1 MKKRLIA
8 AVTAA
13 IVAVTSFALPVT
25 VSAKTHPDGQVV
37 GTTLFYVKNSSGER
51 VLVSQIP
58 IATLEA
64 DMKAGKIDNTLHNY
78 SILDRYVTTV
88 HQEAQGFTAGEY
100 VKYAQSKSS
109 DADMKAASLSFE
121 GNDKM
126 VFWEMDDVDYDDADT
141 YTYDQLYGVQRYNF
155 PMLYK
160 YWNYKTQDYYD
171 PDGKMSRDQV
181 IQYIWDN
188 RQPETFILAVR
199 SFSQRYMVTDEKYGE
214 KDYAMENYWQTR
226 NLLDNERAVRMMVG
240 MTEDELKNATP
251 TASNTRYWIQSTML
265 DMQKAPSIKSKGTVA
280 TPTAVVTDDDNYYYI
295 KLSCATDGATI
306 YYNSN
311 FRNPSYMPSMDYDGQ
326 AVKIEKSLFPDG
338 KVTLTVHAVKDGYT
352 DTGVQTLTLTSSG
365 KGNQADSDGSTSGN
379 SKWNDISDGAWYSSA
394 VSYVTDKN
402 LFDSYGKA
410 TGGTDNNAFGPL
422 KPMTRQ
428 MLVTALYRMAGSPS
442 VSGSLP
448 FNDVASSAAYRNAV
462 LWAYTNDIVK
472 GTSSSSFSPDKSV
485 TREQI
490 TALFSRYAKF
500 SGADTSK
507 SGDISSFKD
516 AASVSSWAL
525 TDVKW
530 AVAAGVINGNA
541 DGTLNPKG
549 TATRAQMAQI
559 IMNYMK

>member
-1 MKKRLIA
+1 MKKKLIA
-8 AVTAA
+8 ALTAA
-13 IVAVTSFALPVT
+13 ALAVASFAMPIT

-37 GTTLFYVKNSSGER
+37 GSTLFYVKNNSGER

-58 IATLEA
+58 IETLEA

-100 VKYAQSKSS
+100 VKYAQSKST
-109 DADMKAASLSFE
+109 DADVRAAVLKFE
-121 GNDKM
+121 GKDKM
-126 VFWEMDDVDYDDADT
+126 AFWEMDDVDYDESDT
-141 YTYDQLYGVQRYNF
+141 YTYDQLYGTQRYNF

-160 YWNYKTQDYYD
+160 YWNYRTQDYYD
-171 PDGKMSRDQV
+171 PDGKMTRDQV
-181 IQYIWDN
+181 IQYIWEN

-199 SFSQRYMVTDEKYGE
+199 SYSQRYMVTDEKYGE
-214 KDYAMENYWQTR
+214 NDYDMENYWQTR
-226 NLLDNERAVRMMVG
+226 GLLDNERAVRMMVG
-240 MTEDELKNATP
+240 MTEDDLRNATP
-251 TASNTRYWIQSTML
+251 SASNTRYWVQSTML
-265 DMQKAPSIKSKGTVA
+265 DMVNAPTLKSKGEVA
-280 TPTAVVTDDDNYYYI
+280 APTAVMTDDDNYYYI
-295 KLSCATDGATI
+295 KLSCATDGATV
-306 YYNSN
+306 YYNN
-311 FRNPSYMPSMDYDGQ
+311 NYRNPSYMPSMDYDGE
-326 AVKIEKSLFPDG
+326 AIKIEKSLFPDG

-352 DTGVQTLTLTSSG
+352 DKGVQTLTLTSSG
-365 KGNQADSDGSTSGN
+365 KGAPSDSGN
-379 SKWNDISDGAWYSSA
+379 NAGSSTKWTDVASNAWYNSA
-394 VSYVTDKN
+394 VAYVTDKK

-410 TGGTDNNAFGPL
+410 TGGADSNTFGPT

-442 VSGSLP
+442 VSGSMP
-448 FNDVASSAAYRNAV
+448 FTDVASNAAYKNAV
-462 LWAYTNDIVK
+462 VWAYTNNIVN
-472 GTSSSSFSPDKSV
+472 GTSATAFSPDRSV

-490 TALFSRYAKF
+490 TALFCRYAKF

-525 TDVKW
+525 SDVKW
-530 AVAAGVINGNA
+530 AVVAGVINGNA